1 MNVRKIC
8 LLGDFGVGKT
18 STVRRFVSNAYDDKY
33 LTTVGVKIDT
43 KEVQT
48 PDGALEKLIIWD
60 IAGSNSAPPAFN
72 SYLRGTAGYLLVVDG
87 TRPDTL
93 DAALGLR
100 EQLAGKLGDIP
111 WIGLLNKADL
121 VDEWAIDESRI
132 TALREAGQVWLP
144 TSALSGDNVEQA
156 FSELAARMNA

>member
-18 STVRRFVSNAYDDKY
+18 STVRRFVDNAYDDKY

-43 KEVQT
+43 KQVQT
-48 PDGALEKLIIWD
+48 PSGAEEKLIVWD
-60 IAGSNSAPPAFN
+60 IAGGDSATPAFN

-100 EQLAGKLGDIP
+100 EQLADKLGDIP

-121 VDEWAIDESRI
+121 VDDWAIEEARI
-132 TALREAGQVWLP
+132 AELREAGQVWLP
-144 TSALSGDNVEQA
+144 TSALSGENVEQA
-156 FSELAARMNA
+156 FIELATRIQG